1 MEDFLLDELMMNMF
15 SLIADQ
21 VRNKRELFDE
31 EGKIMQAL
39 LNNGYHL
46 HEADAALTLMQT
58 LVQKEADTFFEPER
72 ALQPLGIRT
81 MTREERGRFSADA
94 FSFVL
99 KLTLLDIISEDQ
111 REELLEKAMDMH
123 ADTIDLPVMKALVAL
138 ILFMGTREQEHSALS
153 HLRRIKNTAWN

>member
-1 MEDFLLDELMMNMF
+1 MMNMF

-58 LVQKEADTFFEPER
+58 LVQKEADTFFEPEH
-72 ALQPLGIRT
+72 ALQPLRIRT
-81 MTREERGRFSADA
+81 MTREERWRFSAEA

-111 REELLEKAMDMH
+111 REELFEKAMNMY
-123 ADTIDLPVMKALVAL
+123 TGRIDLPVMKALIAF
-138 ILFMGTREQEHSALS
+138 ILFMDHSEQEHSAPS
-153 HLRRIKNTAWN
+153 NRRRIKNTAWN